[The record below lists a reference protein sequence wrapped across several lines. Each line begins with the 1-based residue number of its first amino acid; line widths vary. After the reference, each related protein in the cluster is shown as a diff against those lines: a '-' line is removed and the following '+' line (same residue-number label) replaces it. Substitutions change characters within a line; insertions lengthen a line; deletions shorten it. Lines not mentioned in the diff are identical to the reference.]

1 MRWSLLAGVASSP
14 CGQALLHLTMKVP
27 QLLLQQIEVLLL
39 PINGE
44 IEFVHQIL
52 GQAEANLEFDET
64 MFHY

>member
-1 MRWSLLAGVASSP
+1 
-14 CGQALLHLTMKVP
+14 
-27 QLLLQQIEVLLL
+27 LL

-52 GQAEANLEFDET
+52 GQAETNLEFDET